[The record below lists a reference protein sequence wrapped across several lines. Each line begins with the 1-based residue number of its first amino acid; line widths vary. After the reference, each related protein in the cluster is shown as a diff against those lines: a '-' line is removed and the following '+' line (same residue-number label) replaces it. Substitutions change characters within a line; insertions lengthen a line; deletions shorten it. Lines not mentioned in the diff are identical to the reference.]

1 MVNEKEWKM
10 VNNHFLK
17 PVKSKPSWLIRTG
30 EIIHKRYHQTRINVF
45 IKKETKTVQNLKG
58 FPYYYTKAVL
68 DWPLDHLF
76 QNPQIVA

>member
-17 PVKSKPSWLIRTG
+17 PVKSKPSWLIHTG

-45 IKKETKTVQNLKG
+45 IKKETKTV
-58 FPYYYTKAVL
+58 
-68 DWPLDHLF
+68 
-76 QNPQIVA
+76 